1 MRKASAVSVGV
12 AVQCLVYSE
21 NILLVGCADGGLR
34 LIPVRDGAYFSSN
47 PTLYVRSFVRS
58 LIVEATVQF
67 LVLHLLVR
75 DLIILALAL
84 FVSRWTAVNNKES
97 PGISSISISYVRS
110 TNDTVRCICC
120 TGAEDGSVALFEL
133 KKISSR

>member
-1 MRKASAVSVGV
+1 MFGV
-12 AVQCLVYSE
+12 FREYTPR
-21 NILLVGCADGGLR
+21 R
-34 LIPVRDGAYFSSN
+34 LCGWRPSSN
-47 PTLYVRSFVRS
+47 SSARWRLLFFQSYTVRSFVRS
-58 LIVEATVQF
+58 LIVEATVLF